1 MDAYDIP
8 GGWEV
13 LMEKYYDVMYSES
26 YDWWTLALA
35 FDAPGQKIGESS
47 IKEFDQKFHGRE
59 MVFNDCP
66 G

>member
-1 MDAYDIP
+1 
-8 GGWEV
+8 
-13 LMEKYYDVMYSES
+13 MEKYYDVMYSES